1 MYFLYNKHYLSIVN
15 YHSIFQIIKKTE
27 GFSAYSLILACKV
40 ISTEYRLFKKIIS
53 DTGSNFVS
61 EIFKE
66 FCRNLDI
73 EQAVSSSY
81 HHQSN
86 GQVEAC
92 I

>member
-1 MYFLYNKHYLSIVN
+1 MQGLSAESHTATI
-15 YHSIFQIIKKTE
+15 
-27 GFSAYSLILACKV
+27 KV
-40 ISTEYRLFKKIIS
+40 IFVEDGIPHRLMS

-61 EIFKE
+61 EKFRS
-66 FCRNLDI
+66 FCGSLNI

-92 I
+92 IKFIKCTIKKLRLWW